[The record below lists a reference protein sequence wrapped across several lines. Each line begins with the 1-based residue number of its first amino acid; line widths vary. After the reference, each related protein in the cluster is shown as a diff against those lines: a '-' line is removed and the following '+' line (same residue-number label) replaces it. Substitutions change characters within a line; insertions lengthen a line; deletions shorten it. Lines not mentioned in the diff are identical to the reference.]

1 MNETHETKK
10 YVTDKIA
17 LLGLF
22 IVTLLIARLIIAS
35 RSAIVL
41 SEPIKLNYAGL
52 SVSIPAGN
60 GWRSEKQWRY
70 QENAFTLSS
79 FFDSGSGRVT
89 GLTSYRY
96 LLATT
101 PATSDM
107 LFKEKISA
115 VGGAIADTGQ
125 TWTDKL
131 TINWVHIK
139 KPKALFEMFF
149 GTAKLPNN
157 RQLDIEV
164 YQAMGDADLAGRL
177 FKRITESLKFEDN
190 QLLEAGSKIIAEV
203 KSKGLDSLLDS
214 RFAKEPQN
222 ADSQSR
228 ESFFLIKDTAGR
240 IIGFTMDVFVAAAVL
255 QSPDFGQDAQPDIQA
270 ASFYYIRG
278 RYDRQQITFF
288 QGRNNLDEFTWRS
301 ETSRINS
308 RSGAEIVLD
317 KAGTMTVSKFGPKA
331 EDKNYRLSSAA
342 IPDIFTDL
350 TFSQMLDSSYKKILV
365 DIIDA
370 GGTII
375 PAVISRIEDFGEL
388 SRTGQEPSLAEEE
401 AAYVLKVELLD
412 GRGFSQYVYLDGQRQ
427 VSKRLLQQE
436 GIYILE
442 RTSAENVLRQ
452 FPERADF
459 SLRKKML
466 EQNQPQD

>member
-1 MNETHETKK
+1 MNGTHETKK
-10 YVTDKIA
+10 YAADKIA
-17 LLGLF
+17 LLGLL
-22 IVTLLIARLIIAS
+22 IVAVLIARLIIAS

-52 SVSIPAGN
+52 SVSVPTGN
-60 GWRSEKQWRY
+60 GWQSEKQWKYR
-70 QENAFTLSS
+70 ENAFTLSS
-79 FFDSGSGRVT
+79 FFDSGSGKVT
-89 GLTSYRY
+89 GLTSCRY

-107 LFKEKISA
+107 LFKEKTSA

-139 KPKALFEMFF
+139 KPKAMFDMFF
-149 GTAKLPNN
+149 GTTRLPNN

-164 YQAMGDADLAGRL
+164 YQAMGDDDLAGRL

-190 QLLEAGSKIIAEV
+190 QLLEAGSEIIAEV
-203 KSKGLDSLLDS
+203 KRKGLDSFLGSHFD
-214 RFAKEPQN
+214 KEPQN
-222 ADSQSR
+222 GAPLDNQSR
-228 ESFFLIKDTAGR
+228 ESFFLIKDAAGR
-240 IIGFTMDVFVAAAVL
+240 IIGFAMDVFVAAAVL

-278 RYDRQQITFF
+278 RHDRQQVTFF
-288 QGRNNLDEFTWRS
+288 QGRNNLDEFAWTS
-301 ETSRINS
+301 ETSRTNG

-331 EDKNYRLSSAA
+331 KDKSYRLGSAA
-342 IPDIFTDL
+342 IPDILADL
-350 TFSQMLDSSYKKILV
+350 TFSQMLDSSHKKILV

-370 GGTII
+370 EGAII
-375 PAVISRIEDFGEL
+375 PAVISRIE
-388 SRTGQEPSLAEEE
+388 GQQPPAAEEE
-401 AAYVLKVELLD
+401 AAYVLKVEFLD
-412 GRGFSQYVYLDGQRQ
+412 GQGFSEQVYLDSQRQ

-436 GIYILE
+436 NIYTIE
-442 RTSAENVLRQ
+442 RSSAENVLKQ
-452 FPERADF
+452 FPERAEF
-459 SLRKKML
+459 ILRKKML
-466 EQNQPQD
+466 EQNQPQY